1 MLLPPPSA
9 PSSAHRF
16 SPLPG
21 LRSLLVAAP
30 DATTPG
36 VVTRAAAAAVASR
49 STATPCRRS
58 GEDVV
63 VQASGVGGTIG
74 HCDQEEEEVNWGA
87 KEEEEA
93 GISAEEED
101 EELDGFWVS
110 YGRRRPRRRLPPLI
124 PSLVARGA
132 LRRTRTA
139 DGRLIIRIVPV
150 VRPECIRA
158 RRDRGGSDRLTM
170 QLVER
175 QDDGSPMM
183 APPLREPAGSSARL
197 DDDNVIRIA
206 QQGDEDTA
214 TVEEAVAAP
223 EPETTTIVPAV
234 PPPRV
239 SSVGCFEDVFR
250 FDPIVGNRSLRQM
263 PSLIRMVH

>member
-21 LRSLLVAAP
+21 LRTLLVAAP

-49 STATPCRRS
+49 STATTCRR
-58 GEDVV
+58 GAEDVV
-63 VQASGVGGTIG
+63 VQASGVGRSIG
-74 HCDQEEEEVNWGA
+74 HCDEEEEEVKGDA

-93 GISAEEED
+93 GISAEEEEE

-110 YGRRRPRRRLPPLI
+110 YGRRRRLPPLI

-158 RRDRGGSDRLTM
+158 RRDRGGGDRLTM

>member
-30 DATTPG
+30 DATAPG

-58 GEDVV
+58 AEDVV

-74 HCDQEEEEVNWGA
+74 HCDEEEEEVKGDA
-87 KEEEEA
+87 KEKEEA
-93 GISAEEED
+93 GISAEEEEE

-150 VRPECIRA
+150 VRPECIHA
-158 RRDRGGSDRLTM
+158 RRNRGGGDRLTI

-175 QDDGSPMM
+175 HQDDSPMM
-183 APPLREPAGSSARL
+183 APPLPELRV
-197 DDDNVIRIA
+197 DNIIVIA

-214 TVEEAVAAP
+214 TPAAEAVAAQ
-223 EPETTTIVPAV
+223 EPETTTIVAAV

-239 SSVGCFEDVFR
+239 SSVGCFEEVFR
-250 FDPIVGNRSLRQM
+250 FDPIVGNRSLRQI